1 MRRPRFRRTS
11 SSRTPSWRSSEP
23 DYVMPA
29 APSPT
34 QMSFRNRDT
43 GFPEPFCGCRNT
55 SLPHPEANLSPDA
68 CITEEDVNPARALIR
83 YRMTFKARQ
92 GFRDGSPN
100 RRDRRPSYSSEE
112 GTFAAL
118 GRFAINSLRT
128 AEIPGF
134 DAFLSSSKDEES
146 IIESSDGMSSKS
158 PDSPLQ
164 PGKEYGQAFDPRD
177 ATRDRRRG
185 RRRGSFISRLVPR

>member
-1 MRRPRFRRTS
+1 MRRPRFRRTP
-11 SSRTPSWRSSEP
+11 SSRTPSWRTSSP
-23 DYVMPA
+23 DDIMPI
-29 APSPT
+29 PQSPR
-34 QMSFRNRDT
+34 QISLRNRDT

-92 GFRDGSPN
+92 GLRDGSPS
-100 RRDRRPSYSSEE
+100 RRDRRSSESSEE
-112 GTFAAL
+112 GTLTAL
-118 GRFAINSLRT
+118 GRFAINSLRS

-134 DAFLSSSKDEES
+134 DTFLSSSKDADS
-146 IIESSDGMSSKS
+146 IESSDGMSSKS

-164 PGKEYGQAFDPRD
+164 PGKEYDQAFDPRD
-177 ATRDRRRG
+177 AARDRRRG